1 MIAGIGC
8 DIVDLTRIN
17 VADDRLANK
26 VLSKAELAIYHQ
38 ITNQNIKRQ
47 YLGTR
52 FSVKESF
59 YKATSHLDL
68 PHTYKSLTV
77 LNDQSGKPYL
87 NHPHTHVSISHEKN
101 LAITYVIV
109 EQFPE

>member
-1 MIAGIGC
+1 MIEGIGC

-17 VADDRLANK
+17 VDDDSLAIK
-26 VLSKAELAIYHQ
+26 VLSDVEFDIYQ
-38 ITNQNIKRQ
+38 KITNKNIKRQ

-68 PHTYKSLTV
+68 EHTYKSLTL
-77 LNDQSGKPYL
+77 LNDDNGRPYL
-87 NHPHTHVSISHEKN
+87 NYPNAHVSISHERE
-101 LAITYVIV
+101 LAITYVVV
-109 EQFPE
+109 EKSDQ